1 MGTALSLWRQYFD
14 LDAISLIYM
23 LHLNVQNNKWIQFVD
38 VIMQSL
44 SDRCNKHLR
53 DFNCRFA
60 AYEEE
65 LRAMASQPYFRL
77 MSIYLNINKKISLYK
92 FNIFPY
98 HRLNQPIRNTFI
110 IASCKSHLGDIT
122 NAGYN
127 L

>member
-14 LDAISLIYM
+14 LDAISLIY
-23 LHLNVQNNKWIQFVD
+23 LNLNLNVQNNKWMQFVD

-77 MSIYLNINKKISLYK
+77 MSIYLNVNKKYLCIISISFLT
-92 FNIFPY
+92 IV
-98 HRLNQPIRNTFI
+98 
-110 IASCKSHLGDIT
+110 
-122 NAGYN
+122 
-127 L
+127 